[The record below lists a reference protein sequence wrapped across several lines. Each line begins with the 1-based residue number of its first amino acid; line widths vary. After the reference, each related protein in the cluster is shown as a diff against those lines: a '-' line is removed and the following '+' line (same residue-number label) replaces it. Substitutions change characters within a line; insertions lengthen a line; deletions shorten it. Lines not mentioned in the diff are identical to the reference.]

1 MSNLLDKASILLT
14 PTAFS
19 SGALH
24 SIKPIQTFSNELIT
38 NGDFATDTNWTKFS
52 NATISGGTANLPNAN
67 AAIRQTGLLELNT
80 KYKITYDVIS
90 SSGDNVLHTTRG
102 GSSLT
107 IDLPS
112 SVGSHT
118 VFGRTNSSGGA
129 EFFISVKS
137 FSANAVIDNV
147 SLKKVTDGD
156 FDFTRATTATR
167 VGPNGLIQNVASG
180 LPRIDFSGGT
190 GQVLLEPA
198 STNRLTYSEDF
209 TQSIWTNARS
219 SGATNQI
226 TAPDGTTTGYKLI
239 DSTDN
244 NTHLLFSTQTVTTSD
259 VFAFSMFLKKG
270 SLDNGF
276 IAFDSSINQSV
287 VFNLQNGTIVSTG
300 TGITSSKI
308 ENFGNGWYRCSFT
321 HTPTSTTRAYRV
333 GTYNSSISYAGTG
346 NDFIYCWGASLE
358 QQSFSTSYIKTS
370 GTTVTRNKD
379 LANGSGDTSLIN
391 STEGVLYSQFAA
403 IADDQTLKVISISD
417 SSSNNEVL
425 IRTQTSSNTL
435 ESRVRA
441 NSSNAAIIQNVVS
454 DITQFNKIAI
464 KYKSGDIAFFVNGV
478 KVGTST
484 TAFTFINNLNQLR
497 FEGGG
502 SGGDFFGDVKTVAVF
517 KEALTDAQLIALT
530 S

>member
-24 SIKPIQTFSNELIT
+24 SIKPIQTLGSELIT

-67 AAIRQTGLLELNT
+67 AAIRQSGLLELNT

-112 SVGSHT
+112 SVGTHT
-118 VFGRTNSSGGA
+118 VFGRTNSSGGG

-137 FSANAVIDNV
+137 FTANAVVDNV

-190 GQVLLEPA
+190 GQILLEPQ
-198 STNRLTYSEDF
+198 STNLEVNSGDLSTGWGVASSA
-209 TQSIWTNARS
+209 TQQVETGITPFGVSGNIKRIT
-219 SGATNQI
+219 GATNNPPSWTDAADSLRKQYTVTATNPASFFTFSVYIKSAGSTTVNIQLRDNTLGPSVTTGSISLNSDWQRVSI
-226 TAPDGTTTGYKLI
+226 TKQFGTTTTRVAVVIGG
-239 DSTDN
+239 TDGDI
-244 NTHLLFSTQTVTTSD
+244 LLSGAQ
-259 VFAFSMFLKKG
+259 LE
-270 SLDNGF
+270 N
-276 IAFDSSINQSV
+276 SS
-287 VFNLQNGTIVSTG
+287 F
-300 TGITSSKI
+300 
-308 ENFGNGWYRCSFT
+308 
-321 HTPTSTTRAYRV
+321 PTSL
-333 GTYNSSISYAGTG
+333 IP
-346 NDFIYCWGASLE
+346 
-358 QQSFSTSYIKTS
+358 TS

-391 STEGVLYSQFAA
+391 SIDGVLYSEFAA

-425 IRTQTSSNTL
+425 IRTLQTSSNTL
-435 ESRVRA
+435 QSRVRA
-441 NSSNAAIIQNVVS
+441 NSSNAAIIQNVLS

-464 KYKSGDIAFFVNGV
+464 KYKSGDIGFFVNGV

-484 TAFTFINNLNQLR
+484 SAFTFINNLNQLR

-502 SGGDFFGDVKTVAVF
+502 SGGDFFGGVKTVAVF
-517 KEALTDAQLIALT
+517 KEALTDAELIALT